1 MTSSR
6 SSIHASMPPS
16 AHPSVRP
23 SVLRSRRSSIS
34 WLIALVAL
42 GLSGACGGTGCGGC
56 GSTTPLPEG
65 GVPKDQT
72 VEGGG
77 QIRVTPT
84 GMGKIQ
90 TLARDMVEEQLGEGF
105 CIPPT
110 ELGDADGFLGTG
122 AFLCSGNQNQCTPG
136 CDTDISIDSIT
147 VAAAGTQTLRLR
159 AQVDALA
166 HVPTSFQVL
175 GVGGSC
181 TVTVRANN
189 VVFTADI
196 ALGINGT
203 TGVLTVGTPQVP
215 RPNLS
220 VNFADCGLA
229 SDLLNLF
236 SGFFT
241 SYITDAVIN
250 VVRPTL
256 ERLIRDLLPNPLG
269 IAGTVDLDSLVG
281 SMTSGRPSGLEA
293 SVLAGGYVHFTPAN
307 GGLSL
312 GLITAFNADR
322 NPATRTPELDGEV
335 ARCVPA
341 LPPPNFAAPPH
352 SLPPN
357 VQRGTFGLPTAPAFD
372 GAPDPDGADLAVG
385 LSETTLDLLGH
396 HLVTSGAA
404 CLGLGTSLV
413 SQLNLGTFAIVSPS
427 LADLGSEKRNDPM
440 LLVTRP
446 TQAVDFA
453 IGDGTEASPRLTMKI
468 KDFDIDVY
476 AFLYERYTRAFT
488 MTVSIDVG
496 LNLELEQAPGMPVT
510 IKPVLVGV
518 SSKNLKIDVAN
529 TEFIREKKDHLLG
542 VLPVIIDLATAALGD
557 LPSITVP
564 VFAGFQLENL
574 AVGKV
579 VTGQDSFLS
588 VTGNLGAQT
597 IPTLAALAARRVAR
611 SAGGAQLAAAV
622 SPRQAMGAARLAG
635 VSVPPLDEV
644 RAAVAGVSGNAMPTV
659 TFEVDRTDD
668 LGRELEWS
676 WRLDHGLWRP
686 YSSASPLV
694 ISDRAFA
701 FQGDYTISL
710 MSRVKGDFRTASAE
724 QEHQVRIDSVAPH
737 LVKDA
742 TQWRDGGLS
751 VMGFDVV
758 ARTSIAIAFGRP
770 GQDDPVTA
778 WTEGDA
784 AAIDAATLRSLAQD
798 GEVVVFLRD
807 PTGNVQQ
814 ELVASS
820 SSFHG
825 KADAGCNCDSSG
837 GPSGGALALLGA
849 TGLLLMMQRRRQ
861 AALFARV
868 AAAAPR
874 LRGAVS
880 TLALWML
887 LSAAASLLPACD
899 CGGAEGR
906 ACELVQDC
914 AGFCIEAGKVPF
926 CVEGECVCADDIP
939 PGKIGPY
946 ADIAVSSNGVAWVVA
961 YAQTYG
967 DLVAIQAK
975 PGRVKSE
982 DWEWVDGVPDGPVTV
997 ENAKI
1002 RHGIEDEGAD
1012 VGMYPSVA
1020 VTAKDEPVVSY
1031 FDRDTASLRFATRA
1045 AGVWTN
1051 HVVDAG
1057 TGSLVG
1063 AAGSLVG
1070 MYTSLTL
1077 RGDDGRPGI
1086 AYLAHVKD
1094 MNGSRAE
1101 VRYASAQVAE
1111 PTTAADWLIKIVDS
1125 APLPAVDPAS
1135 PNLYPLPEGL
1145 GLFVDSARM
1154 PNQAP
1159 VVVYYD
1165 RSNGALKMGVFNP
1178 TSGNFV
1184 TSLLE
1189 GGAGN
1194 DAGWSPSVTVDSV
1207 GKVHIAYVSA
1217 ARDDLAYARVATAP
1231 VRAEL
1236 TEVADDGYRENGQTS
1251 GGLPKPEL
1259 HFVGDDASLVVSL
1272 NGVPV
1277 ITYQDATSHELLIAR
1292 RSSTGIWTR
1301 TSVAGGEETYD
1312 GAYGFFAAAAATSST
1327 LYLANWVLDPA
1338 NDEQW
1343 VEIFERPLME

>member
-6 SSIHASMPPS
+6 P
-16 AHPSVRP
+16 
-23 SVLRSRRSSIS
+23 SIS
-34 WLIALVAL
+34 LILALVTLAL
-42 GLSGACGGTGCGGC
+42 AGACSGGSGCGGC
-56 GSTTPLPEG
+56 GSTTPLPAG
-65 GVPKDQT
+65 GLPADQT

-77 QIRVTPT
+77 QIRVTPA
-84 GMGKIQ
+84 GMDKIQ
-90 TLARDMVEEQLGEGF
+90 TLARTMVEAQLGEGF

-110 ELGDADGFLGTG
+110 ELGDADGTLGTG
-122 AFLCSGNQNQCTPG
+122 AFLCQGSQNQCTPG
-136 CDTDISIDSIT
+136 CDTDVSIDSIT

-159 AQVDALA
+159 AQVDAVA
-166 HVPTSFQVL
+166 SVPTSFQVL
-175 GVGGSC
+175 GIGGSC

-189 VVFTADI
+189 VVLIADI

-203 TGVLTVGTPQVP
+203 SGELSIGNPQVP
-215 RPNLS
+215 RPNLT
-220 VNFADCGLA
+220 VNFSNCGLA
-229 SDLLNLF
+229 SSLLNLF
-236 SGFFT
+236 SSFFT
-241 SYITDAVIN
+241 TYIADAVVN

-256 ERLIRDLLPNPLG
+256 EQLIRDLLPNPLG
-269 IAGTVDLDSLVG
+269 IAGAIDLNSLIG
-281 SMTSGRPSGLEA
+281 GLTSNPTSGLEA
-293 SVLAGGYVHFTPAN
+293 RLLPGGYVHFTPAN

-312 GLITAFNADR
+312 GLITGFNADR

-341 LPPPNFAAPPH
+341 LPPPNFATAPH
-352 SLPPN
+352 SLPRTPVRN
-357 VQRGTFGLPTAPAFD
+357 TFALPAAAAFD
-372 GAPDPDGADLAVG
+372 GGPDPAGADLAIG

-413 SQLNLGTFAIVSPS
+413 AQLNLGTFALVSPS
-427 LADLGSEKRNDPM
+427 LAELGSEKRNDPM

-446 TQAVDFA
+446 TQAVDFV
-453 IGDGTEASPRLTMKI
+453 IGEGTAASPRLTMKI

-476 AFLYERYTRAFT
+476 AFVYERYTRAFT
-488 MTVSIDVG
+488 MTASIDVG

-518 SSKNLKIDVAN
+518 SSKNLKLDVAN
-529 TEFIREKKDHLLG
+529 TELLKEKKADLLA
-542 VLPVIIDLATAALGD
+542 VLPVIIDLATGALGD

-564 VFAGFQLENL
+564 AFAGFSLENL
-574 AVGKV
+574 AVSKV
-579 VTGQDSFLS
+579 VTGQDAFLA
-588 VTGNLGAQT
+588 VTGNLGAQAN
-597 IPTLAALAARRVAR
+597 PALAALMSKASGAAQAN
-611 SAGGAQLAAAV
+611 GAMLLAPAV
-622 SPRQAMGAARLAG
+622 SPRRAGGSARLAS

-644 RAAVAGVSGNAMPTV
+644 RAAAQGVAGNAMPAV

-710 MSRVKGDFRTASAE
+710 MSRVKGDFRTVSAE
-724 QEHQVRIDSVAPH
+724 QEHQVRIDSVPPH
-737 LVKDA
+737 LVKES
-742 TQWRDGGLS
+742 TQWKDGGLA
-751 VMGFDVV
+751 VAGFDVV
-758 ARTSIAIAFGRP
+758 AKTSISIAFGRP
-770 GQDDPVTA
+770 GQDAPTTA

-784 AAIDAATLRSLAQD
+784 ASIDAATVRALAVG
-798 GEVVVFLRD
+798 GEVVVFLKD
-807 PTGNVQQ
+807 PTGNVEQA
-814 ELVASS
+814 LVSPSS
-820 SSFHG
+820 NFHG

-837 GPSGGALALLGA
+837 GPSGGALALLGV
-849 TGLLLMMQRRRQ
+849 TGLLLMMRRR
-861 AALFARV
+861 ARSGLMMRV
-868 AAAAPR
+868 AKAAPR
-874 LRGAVS
+874 LRGAGS
-880 TLALWML
+880 TLAVWLL
-887 LSAAASLLPACD
+887 LSVAASMMPACD

-914 AGFCIEAGKVPF
+914 GGFCTESGQVPF
-926 CVEGECVCADDIP
+926 CVEGACVCADDIP

-946 ADIAVSSNGVAWVVA
+946 ADIAVSNNGVAWVVA

-967 DLVAIQAK
+967 DLVAIKAR

-982 DWEWVDGVPDGPVTV
+982 DWEWVDGVPDGPVVV

-1002 RHGIEDEGAD
+1002 RHGIDEAGPD

-1020 VTAKDEPVVSY
+1020 VTSKDEPVVSY
-1031 FDRDTASLRFATRA
+1031 FDRETASLRFAARVG
-1045 AGVWTN
+1045 GVWTN

-1057 TGSLVG
+1057 TGTLAGATGALVG
-1063 AAGSLVG
+1063 L
-1070 MYTSLTL
+1070 YTSLTV

-1094 MNGSRAE
+1094 ASGTHAE

-1111 PTTAADWLIKIVDS
+1111 PKVAADWQIKIVDQ
-1125 APLPAVDPAS
+1125 APLPPVDAAK

-1145 GLFVDSARM
+1145 GLFIDSARM

-1184 TSLLE
+1184 TSLLV
-1189 GGAGN
+1189 GGVGN
-1194 DAGWSPSVTVDSV
+1194 DAGWSPSVTVDAI

-1217 ARDDLAYARVATAP
+1217 ARDDLAYTRVATAP

-1236 TEVADDGYRENGQTS
+1236 TEVADDGYREVGQTS

-1272 NGVPV
+1272 SGVPV

-1292 RSSTGIWTR
+1292 RQSTGLWSR
-1301 TSVAGGEETYD
+1301 TSVAGGEETYE
-1312 GAYGFFAAAAATSST
+1312 GAYGFFAASAATSST
-1327 LYLANWVLDPA
+1327 LYIANWVLDPA
-1338 NDEQW
+1338 NDQQW
-1343 VEIFERPLME
+1343 VEIFERPLVE